1 MIKSSFLLVV
11 NDCIFVFI
19 EFLNNMQD
27 RLITLSKNIQEKVS
41 KEMEELWWVKNIIQS
56 KK

>member
-11 NDCIFVFI
+11 NDCIFTII

-27 RLITLSKNIQEKVS
+27 SLIKLTKNIQQKVNS
-41 KEMEELWWVKNIIQS
+41 ELEEM
-56 KK
+56 

>member
-11 NDCIFVFI
+11 NDCIFTII

-27 RLITLSKNIQEKVS
+27 SLIRLTKNIQDKVTR
-41 KEMEELWWVKNIIQS
+41 EMEEM
-56 KK
+56 

>member
-27 RLITLSKNIQEKVS
+27 RLIRLTKNIQEKIS
-41 KEMEELWWVKNIIQS
+41 SELGEM
-56 KK
+56 

>member
-11 NDCIFVFI
+11 NDCIFTII

-27 RLITLSKNIQEKVS
+27 RLIRISKNIQERVS
-41 KEMEELWWVKNIIQS
+41 KEMEEL
-56 KK
+56 

>member
-11 NDCIFVFI
+11 NDGIFVII

-27 RLITLSKNIQEKVS
+27 RLIKLTKNIQERVS
-41 KEMEELWWVKNIIQS
+41 KEMEEL
-56 KK
+56 